1 MNLADFPVSC
11 GVMRVDR
18 HKLHRRPVAFTLGS
32 YGFPDN
38 GTQILRYTQESAQQ
52 GADASHASYLSNGVR
67 RTAQA
72 IVLKGKDSQGKE
84 RQMAMTV
91 YDGWESLD
99 VLTSEGTN
107 PDSERSL
114 ILYASSA
121 FRKQYGGYEPYV
133 MISQVITKES
143 AEDFTEEELFPIR
156 SVTYEDAKGT
166 GAYGTVT
173 VELKDG
179 TVKKVNYDGIEG
191 HMTL

>member
-18 HKLHRRPVAFTLGS
+18 HKLHRRPVTFTLGS

-38 GTQILRYTQESAQQ
+38 GTQILRYTQEGVQQ

-107 PDSERSL
+107 PDSGRSL
-114 ILYASSA
+114 ILYASST

-156 SVTYEDAKGT
+156 SVTYEDTKGT

>member
-1 MNLADFPVSC
+1 
-11 GVMRVDR
+11 
-18 HKLHRRPVAFTLGS
+18 
-32 YGFPDN
+32 
-38 GTQILRYTQESAQQ
+38 
-52 GADASHASYLSNGVR
+52 
-67 RTAQA
+67 
-72 IVLKGKDSQGKE
+72 
-84 RQMAMTV
+84 MTV

-114 ILYASSA
+114 ILYASST

-143 AEDFTEEELFPIR
+143 TEDFTEEELFPIR

-179 TVKKVNYDGIEG
+179 TVKKVNYVGIEG